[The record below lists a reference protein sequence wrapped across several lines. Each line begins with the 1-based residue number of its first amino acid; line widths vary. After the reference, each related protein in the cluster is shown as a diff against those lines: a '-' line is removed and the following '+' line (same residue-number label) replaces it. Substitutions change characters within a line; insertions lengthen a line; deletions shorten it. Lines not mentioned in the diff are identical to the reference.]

1 METKDEIDALKLVI
15 IDDMRLPAEG
25 AAKRID
31 SLIEQAEKKR
41 LDDTNPKDL
50 LGVKKPPI
58 SLIPSAGLLHEAMA
72 MKNGAIKYG
81 PFNFREKKVQALI
94 YADAA
99 MRHLLAWIDG
109 EEVAEDSGVHHLGHA
124 RACLSILLDAQECGN
139 LIDNRPKPGAA
150 SRLIEALTAK

>member
-1 METKDEIDALKLVI
+1 MSKPELTSDE
-15 IDDMRLPAEG
+15 
-25 AAKRID
+25 
-31 SLIEQAEKKR
+31 
-41 LDDTNPKDL
+41 TNPKDA
-50 LGVKKPPI
+50 LGIKKPPI

-72 MKNGAIKYG
+72 MKNGATKYG

-139 LIDNRPKPGAA
+139 LIDNRPSKGSAP
-150 SRLIEALTAK
+150 RLIGELSEK